1 MQDARARLLI
11 VEDDA
16 ATSRFLADNLAADGF
31 DVVTATAAGEGVRAV
46 ESRSPALVLL
56 DLGLEDGDGLAV
68 LDRVRTSDGLSSRI
82 DPAVPVVVLSGRV
95 TESDRVRGFARGA
108 DDYVVKPSLL
118 VIVTG
123 TRRKALRPSSSTR

>member
-1 MQDARARLLI
+1 MQDARTRLLI

-31 DVVTATAAGEGVRAV
+31 DVVTATAAGDGVSLD
-46 ESRSPALVLL
+46 EKRSPALVLL

-68 LDRVRTSDGLSSRI
+68 LDRVRTSDGRSSRI

-108 DDYVVKPSLL
+108 DDYVVKPLARMFSRLGSGSFWS
-118 VIVTG
+118 TG
-123 TRRKALRPSSSTR
+123 KI